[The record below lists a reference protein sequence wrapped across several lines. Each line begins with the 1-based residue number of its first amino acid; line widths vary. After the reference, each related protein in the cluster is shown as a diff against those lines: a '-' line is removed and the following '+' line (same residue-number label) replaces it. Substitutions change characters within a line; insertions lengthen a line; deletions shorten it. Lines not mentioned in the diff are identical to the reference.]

1 MHWQKSRPKSK
12 QLFLPD
18 SLWIF
23 DWTQWVSRSESCC
36 ILAGVMSRSNLY
48 FCELL
53 RVKRT
58 MAHHSAAGKLTGGLK
73 ARTGTVRSFL
83 SNSIYP
89 HFNFLSFY
97 ALLRINVPR
106 LLPLPNRPTHIILL
120 LLISIIKAQPQS
132 SSHMWLLR
140 ICLLIEQ
147 DEEAEEAEKK
157 NASIAIDVAY
167 FPVSTSSHFGW
178 EFIARGLANEQ
189 TPPGEYDKLFETL
202 ERRPSHWRQQIRH

>member
-1 MHWQKSRPKSK
+1 MHWQQSRPKSK

-58 MAHHSAAGKLTGGLK
+58 MAHHSAAGKSTGAGQAQFVPFCPIQF
-73 ARTGTVRSFL
+73 AR
-83 SNSIYP
+83 
-89 HFNFLSFY
+89 
-97 ALLRINVPR
+97 
-106 LLPLPNRPTHIILL
+106 
-120 LLISIIKAQPQS
+120 ISISFHFTLSYASMSRGSSRYPIGLIKAQPQS

-147 DEEAEEAEKK
+147 EEESGK
-157 NASIAIDVAY
+157 NANIAIDVAY
-167 FPVSTSSHFGW
+167 LPVSASSHLGW